1 MLKKLHTQPTLQQCV
16 DAPENNTSVQKG
28 TSEAATN
35 LKKEN
40 SELKK
45 KVRDLET
52 TCGLITYNNEELEV
66 KHETLEKDISSLDD
80 KLEEEYGESRMLKEV
95 IGNVRAEHDELVD
108 TLSDKEGTSKIN
120 IKNWTKCRIPIKN
133 TNAMIMKKM
142 QQY

>member
-1 MLKKLHTQPTLQQCV
+1 VCKKVHLKLQLQQCV

-66 KHETLEKDISSLDD
+66 KNETIEKDFSSLDD
-80 KLEEEYGESRMLKEV
+80 KQVYTLSEKEGNITNLKEELDKMKNSFQKHK
-95 IGNVRAEHDELVD
+95 GNDNEKDA
-108 TLSDKEGTSKIN
+108 TI
-120 IKNWTKCRIPIKN
+120 
-133 TNAMIMKKM
+133 
-142 QQY
+142 